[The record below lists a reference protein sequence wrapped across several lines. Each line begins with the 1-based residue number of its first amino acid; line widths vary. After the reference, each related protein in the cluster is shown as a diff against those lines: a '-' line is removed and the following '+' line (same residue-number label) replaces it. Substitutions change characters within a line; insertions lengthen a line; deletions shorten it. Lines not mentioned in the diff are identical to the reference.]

1 MANPAPAGCA
11 PLRLCPSASR
21 SNQGDTSRCTI
32 PKRSPPC
39 RKGRSHL
46 AETISPV
53 RCPCNR
59 LRPHLALEIFPARCW
74 PSIFRRDEDHRPRR
88 TFFLITRRARQI
100 QTPLRSANVY
110 LPISRKLL
118 RQGTRCA
125 RPDSS
130 PCL

>member
-1 MANPAPAGCA
+1 M
-11 PLRLCPSASR
+11 LRQKT
-21 SNQGDTSRCTI
+21 NRCTI
-32 PKRSPPC
+32 PIRC
-39 RKGRSHL
+39 RPRRKDRSHL

-59 LRPHLALEIFPARCW
+59 LRPHLALEIFPATCW
-74 PSIFRRDEDHRPRR
+74 PSTCRLDENHRPRR
-88 TFFLITRRARQI
+88 TFFLTTHRARQI

>member
-1 MANPAPAGCA
+1 MVRPVPADCA
-11 PLRLCPSASR
+11 RRRLYPLLSC
-21 SNQGDTSRCTI
+21 SNQGDTNRCTI
-32 PKRSPPC
+32 PKCCRPC
-39 RKGRSHL
+39 RKGRSHS
-46 AETISPV
+46 AEMISPV

-59 LRPHLALEIFPARCW
+59 LRPHLALEIFPATCW
-74 PSIFRRDEDHRPRR
+74 PSICRRDENHRPKR
-88 TFFLITRRARQI
+88 TFFLTTRRARQI

-118 RQGTRCA
+118 RQSTRCA

>member
-1 MANPAPAGCA
+1 MASPALAGCA
-11 PLRLCPSASR
+11 PLRLCPLASR
-21 SNQGDTSRCTI
+21 SNQGDTNRCTTPI
-32 PKRSPPC
+32 RCRPC
-39 RKGRSHL
+39 RKDRSHL

-53 RCPCNR
+53 RCLCNR
-59 LRPHLALEIFPARCW
+59 LRPHLALEIFPATCW
-74 PSIFRRDEDHRPRR
+74 PSTCRRDEDHRPRHMS
-88 TFFLITRRARQI
+88 FLINRRALQI

-125 RPDSS
+125 PRDSS